1 MIVSSE
7 FPSNLSR
14 TLSNVSLQTK
24 GAVSSTKL
32 QIFMSC
38 KKKKRSFKYRLKSR
52 GSSTD
57 PCGTPL
63 IRSVQALKVVFI
75 FTVIFCFS
83 SSCKLNLKHISQNH
97 MHEVSFAINTSK
109 FIVTKTL
116 QRSISIVPAKSFL
129 SS

>member
-1 MIVSSE
+1 MWKFCGKAQ
-7 FPSNLSR
+7 FPHDFGQFARNYAE
-14 TLSNVSLQTK
+14 TVPFDK
-24 GAVSSTKL
+24 ISTPGNWVK
-32 QIFMSC
+32 IMVF
-38 KKKKRSFKYRLKSR
+38 FTVDPR
-52 GSSTD
+52 GI
-57 PCGTPL
+57 PL

-75 FTVIFCFS
+75 FTVVFCFS

-116 QRSISIVPAKSFL
+116 QRSISIVPAKLFL